1 MPLSVATGIGGTGSR
16 DLRVA
21 MMLNNN
27 GQAITLAKDF
37 AGAGYGDLDG
47 GRRRRC
53 EAEGAPT
60 LAMTFPGGT
69 HDMWLRY
76 WLQGRRR
83 RRSTRSRSSRSRR
96 RRWCRT

>member
-1 MPLSVATGIGGTGSR
+1 MATGIGGDGSR

-21 MMLNNN
+21 MILNNN

-37 AGAGYGDLDG
+37 AGAGYGDLEAAAEALRR
-47 GRRRRC
+47 GRR
-53 EAEGAPT
+53 APT

-69 HDMWLRY
+69 HDLWLRY
-76 WLQGRRR
+76 WLLAGGVDARLGRA
-83 RRSTRSRSSRSRR
+83 SSRSRR